1 MAADDDEM
9 ENEACVGGLCFLQ
22 PHSGYFPPP
31 FYRRIPGREH
41 RWKAGARL
49 RTGPGLQ
56 LKIQRAI
63 ALPNCL
69 GLGDDARWRWQWIPL
84 SLQTGMKIEGS
95 LQHSQQKVTADNSP
109 CQNESLY
116 MQSIRTFPFARI
128 KVLSPIFGKLAL
140 RPVLE
145 LLPVPALA
153 LKCKFSI
160 GSSKLTMQANLEV
173 SKHHSLLWK
182 LVKLI
187 WYGIVKQMRM
197 VLHPEEQV
205 VGLQYTKA
213 FKLSHDCK
221 AVATGIAEVPSNL
234 IFGRL
239 VKLSSSLPL
248 CVRILSLK
256 VSHTFGTRVP
266 RDNPKPTS
274 VYLRAAKKIG
284 KNDIISIVPGHWI
297 DSQGEPGAAG
307 EREFNLEVVNML
319 EKQLIENGWE
329 VLRPDRDAPYL
340 SWEEYLN
347 WVSKQTL
354 EGIPLLEIH
363 GQGSAAHYR
372 GHVLGVIGDANA
384 PLSKELAGDFGYFQM
399 DWRELGVPRRGGVI
413 VESFNSDEVLQ
424 MAPWHRTW
432 TVQRLANRIM
442 ASIERASSANR
453 ASRGLFVDLALN
465 EDFLPLDQ
473 QPSFTRRH

>member
-1 MAADDDEM
+1 MD
-9 ENEACVGGLCFLQ
+9 
-22 PHSGYFPPP
+22 
-31 FYRRIPGREH
+31 
-41 RWKAGARL
+41 
-49 RTGPGLQ
+49 
-56 LKIQRAI
+56 LK
-63 ALPNCL
+63 
-69 GLGDDARWRWQWIPL
+69 GDISMVDCA
-84 SLQTGMKIEGS
+84 
-95 LQHSQQKVTADNSP
+95 
-109 CQNESLY
+109 
-116 MQSIRTFPFARI
+116 
-128 KVLSPIFGKLAL
+128 AL

-160 GSSKLTMQANLEV
+160 GSSKLTMQANLEMGEPG
-173 SKHHSLLWK
+173 SILKHSSWSLK
-182 LVKLI
+182 LGLQLSDSV
-187 WYGIVKQMRM
+187 RM

-239 VKLSSSLPL
+239 VKLNSSLPL

-256 VSHTFGTRVP
+256 VSHTFGRRVP

-307 EREFNLEVVNML
+307 EREFNLEVANML

-363 GQGSAAHYR
+363 GQVCLHFFF
-372 GHVLGVIGDANA
+372 LGERN
-384 PLSKELAGDFGYFQM
+384 LSNL
-399 DWRELGVPRRGGVI
+399 R
-413 VESFNSDEVLQ
+413 NS
-424 MAPWHRTW
+424 
-432 TVQRLANRIM
+432 
-442 ASIERASSANR
+442 
-453 ASRGLFVDLALN
+453 
-465 EDFLPLDQ
+465 
-473 QPSFTRRH
+473 